1 MSDLITKKYRC
12 PLCKIN
18 HTIEFP
24 KDFAL
29 NRPSYPFTHTYIH
42 SYEAKYPSSDSG
54 KDVLTILYIDKNL
67 EIRHVEA
74 LFQSA
79 DGNIVSMEDAQR
91 MITFLTTQLDD
102 VQDSFDA
109 LNEKYQKLLKDHQK
123 LLEEK
128 EIHA

>member
-1 MSDLITKKYRC
+1 MSDLISKNYRC

-24 KDFAL
+24 KDLAL
-29 NRPSYPFTHTYIH
+29 NRPAYPFTHTYIH
-42 SYEAKYPSSDSG
+42 SYETKSPSSDSG

-74 LFQSA
+74 VFQSA

-109 LNEKYQKLLKDHQK
+109 LNEKYQKLLKDHKK

-128 EIHA
+128 EK